1 MKILDKNTDFYDYM
15 QYMYRDDIYVFDRRD
30 SFVLTKEMLCGHLG
44 WYNYGKTG
52 YVLLQVCNTFWL
64 FKARLDYDKIFNH
77 KVVDYDLAIVGTWKD
92 YNAQRVLYKLC
103 TIKFDFFKM
112 RRLPD
117 EMSSNEL
124 VDAVKHKIYNVLD
137 IINKFVIYNG
147 DHTKKVKTIPLLS
160 ECGLSKYI
168 EPLDMYLSLEEY
180 FSLEKSSSERT
191 EPLGTTNDDK
201 ITRHG
206 FDLKTSFRG
215 KRKG

>member
-1 MKILDKNTDFYDYM
+1 MKILDKNTDFYDYL
-15 QYMYRDDIYVFDRRD
+15 QYVYRDDTYVFDRRD
-30 SFVLTKEMLCGHLG
+30 SFVLTKEELCYRLE
-44 WYNYGKTG
+44 WYDHTRKTR
-52 YVLLQVCNTFWL
+52 YMLLQVCNTFWL
-64 FKARLDYDKIFNH
+64 FKANLEYDKIYSYR
-77 KVVDYDLAIVGTWKD
+77 VTDYSLALIGTWKD

-117 EMSSNEL
+117 EMNSSEL
-124 VDAVKHKIYNVLD
+124 IDAVKHRNYETIEVL
-137 IINKFVIYNG
+137 NKFTIYSG

-168 EPLDMYLSLEEY
+168 EPLDIYLSLEEY

-191 EPLGTTNDDK
+191 EPLGATNEDK

-206 FDLKTSFRG
+206 FDLKSSFRG
-215 KRKG
+215 KR